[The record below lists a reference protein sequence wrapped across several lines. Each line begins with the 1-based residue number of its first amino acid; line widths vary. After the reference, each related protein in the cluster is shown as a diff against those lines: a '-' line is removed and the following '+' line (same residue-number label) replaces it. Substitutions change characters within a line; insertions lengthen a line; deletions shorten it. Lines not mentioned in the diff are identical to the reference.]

1 VSEQLTHDPISADHA
16 EKLVGHAEKL
26 IDHAEKLITIAV
38 VGALALMAEIGV
50 VIVLLWR
57 M

>member
-1 VSEQLTHDPISADHA
+1 MSEQPDHA

-26 IDHAEKLITIAV
+26 IDHAEKLITIAI
-38 VGALALMAEIGV
+38 VGALALMAEIAV